1 MMDSAAVGRSPSTEK
16 LSSRKASVGVA
27 SSQSVEAAS
36 GKDEE
41 AADGSFKSFV
51 RIFTFARRIDYI
63 TLSAALLASFVSGT
77 AMAMTNLVL
86 GQFVNILGDFTT
98 GASSPEHFRA
108 VTGEYALRFVYIGI
122 ARLVGVYLY
131 ATLSTYAAYHTTRNL
146 RHAYLRAALSQEV
159 AFFDRGTAG
168 SISAQATSN
177 GKLIQSGIAE
187 KLGTVFQAL
196 ATFVASFIIA
206 FIANWKLTLILTCI
220 APALLIVMG
229 IVAGADSKV
238 EAQMLKVQAQGASF
252 AETILSS
259 ARNVHAFSLRARL
272 MHRFD
277 EYLGKAHRL
286 GNKKNAIYGAF
297 FSAEYT
303 IVYLGLG
310 LAFWQGLNL
319 VARGDVPNVGVVFT
333 VMMCVITGTIS
344 ITAVAPSTIAFT
356 RAASGAAELFR
367 LIDRTSE
374 IDPFDKSGERPT
386 EIEGS
391 LEFDGVT
398 FAYPTRP
405 GINVLKDFSLHIP
418 AGKVTALV
426 GMSGSGKST
435 CIGLIERWYNPA
447 TGAVKLDGRPINEL
461 NLNWLRTNV
470 RLVQQ
475 EPVLF
480 NGTVFENIAN
490 GLVGTPL
497 EKASPAEQKES
508 IERAAATA
516 FAHDFIMTLPEGYQ
530 TRIGERGGLLSGGQK
545 QRIAIARSIVSDP
558 RILLLDEATSALD
571 PHAEGIVQQALDNA
585 SRERTTVVIAHK
597 LATIRG
603 ADNIVVMAKGEI
615 VEQGTHDEL
624 LARGEAGAYFRMVQA
639 QRLSK
644 MSDASE
650 DDDGGAEGA
659 TGKSI
664 VSSDY
669 EEKKQADVV
678 EDDAVMDDVTQMQS
692 VVRFKTTERE
702 HATALQNREDFE
714 LYPRS
719 GFVRT
724 VIKLIADSPELK
736 WVYTVALITCISGG
750 SLIIVQAIILAMAL
764 DVFNAKDLT
773 AALPRGNFLASMFVA
788 LAAASFL
795 SWFGNGFTTNIIA
808 QTLSR
813 KVRRTL
819 LDGYLRQD
827 LQFFDRDENTV
838 GALTARLDSHPQSVL
853 ELMGFNLGI
862 MLSAVVSVVGS
873 SILAIAV
880 SWKLGL
886 VGVFAGLPPLLV
898 AGWLRIRLESR
909 MDNTADA
916 RFSNSASL
924 ASESIMAIRTISSL
938 ATEEAVLQ
946 KYTAE
951 LDRATSSLK
960 RPLLFVMIW
969 FAFTQAAEY
978 FVLALGFWYG
988 ARLMS
993 FGEATFYQFFVAF
1006 IGVFF
1011 AGQQAGILFSFS
1023 SSFTKALHAANYYF
1037 WIKNLEPTIRETK
1050 ENRNSGPKDKV
1061 SSIELDQVKFAYPL
1075 RPDNKILRGVSLEVK
1090 PGSFVALVGASGC
1103 GKSTA
1108 MALLERFYDPSKGKI
1123 IIDGADELRE
1133 LNPRLYR
1140 QHVSLVQQEPTLYPG
1155 SIRDNVA
1162 YGVDVADDQLAQG
1175 NHDSGPNAVSDEQI
1189 EAALRAANAWDFVCS
1204 LPEGTATVC
1213 GTSGSQLS
1221 GGQRQRI
1228 AIARALVRDP
1238 RVLLLDEATSALDTE
1253 SEKVVQAAL
1262 AEAARAGGRIT
1273 VAVAH
1278 RLSTVRDADLICVFY
1293 AGRIA
1298 EAGTHEELLAKGGMY
1313 TKMCEAQSLD
1323 RKA

>member
-1 MMDSAAVGRSPSTEK
+1 MGSAAVGRSPSTEK
-16 LSSRKASVGVA
+16 PSLEKGSGVA
-27 SSQSVEAAS
+27 ASSKPVEAANS
-36 GKDEE
+36 KDEE
-41 AADGSFKSFV
+41 PADGGFKSFV
-51 RIFTFARRIDYI
+51 RIFTFARPIDYV
-63 TLSAALLASFVSGT
+63 TLSVALLGAFVSGA
-77 AMAMTNLVL
+77 AMALTNLVL
-86 GQFVNILGDFTT
+86 GQFVNILGDFST
-98 GASSPEHFRA
+98 GASSPEQFRA
-108 VTGEYALRFVYIGI
+108 GAGEYALRFVYIGI
-122 ARLVGVYLY
+122 ARLAGVYLY
-131 ATLSTYAAYHTTRNL
+131 ATLSTRWPSSTAAPP
-146 RHAYLRAALSQEV
+146 
-159 AFFDRGTAG
+159 GP
-168 SISAQATSN
+168 ISAQATSN

-196 ATFVASFIIA
+196 ATFVGAFIIA
-206 FIANWKLTLILTCI
+206 FVANWKLTLILICI
-220 APALLIVMG
+220 APALVIVMG

-238 EAQMLKVQAQGASF
+238 EAQVLKVQAQGAGF

-277 EYLGKAHRL
+277 EYLEEANRL

-303 IVYLGLG
+303 IVYLGLA

-319 VARGDVPNVGVVFT
+319 VARGEVPNVGVVYT

-344 ITAVAPSTIAFT
+344 ITSVAPSTIAFS

-374 IDPFDKSGERPT
+374 INPFDKSGERPT

-391 LEFDGVT
+391 LEFDSVT

-405 GINVLKDFSLHIP
+405 GINVLKDFSLQIP

-435 CIGLIERWYNPA
+435 CIGLIERWYNPTA
-447 TGAVKLDGRPINEL
+447 GAVKLDGRPINEL

-644 MSDASE
+644 MSAAAE
-650 DDDGGAEGA
+650 GDDDGVEGGAA
-659 TGKSI
+659 KS
-664 VSSDY
+664 VDSSDD
-669 EEKKQADVV
+669 EGNKRGVGV
-678 EDDAVMDDVTQMQS
+678 EGDAAMDDVAQMQS
-692 VVRFKTTERE
+692 VVRYKTAERE
-702 HATALQNREDFE
+702 HVAALQNRENFE

-719 GFVRT
+719 GFVHT

-736 WVYTVALITCISGG
+736 WVCSHHCP
-750 SLIIVQAIILAMAL
+750 SRH
-764 DVFNAKDLT
+764 
-773 AALPRGNFLASMFVA
+773 P
-788 LAAASFL
+788 
-795 SWFGNGFTTNIIA
+795 
-808 QTLSR
+808 TLSR

-819 LDGYLRQD
+819 LNGYLRQD

-862 MLSAVVSVVGS
+862 MLSAIVSIVGS

-898 AGWLRIRLESR
+898 AGWLRIRLETK
-909 MDNTADA
+909 MDNKADA

-938 ATEEAVLQ
+938 ATEESVLQ

-951 LDRATSSLK
+951 LDRASSSLK
-960 RPLLFVMIW
+960 RPLFVMMIW

-993 FGEATFYQFFVAF
+993 FGEATFYEFFVAF

-1011 AGQQAGILFSFS
+1011 AGQQASILFTFS

-1037 WIKNLEPTIRETK
+1037 WIKSLDPTIRETDQ
-1050 ENRNSGPKDKV
+1050 NRNKGPRDNV
-1061 SSIELDQVKFAYPL
+1061 GSIELDQVRFAYPL
-1075 RPDNKILRGVSLEVK
+1075 RPDAQVLRGVSLQVK

-1108 MALLERFYDPSKGKI
+1108 MALLERFYDPSKGRI
-1123 IIDGADELRE
+1123 IIDGADELCD

-1162 YGVDVADDQLAQG
+1162 YGVDVADDQAAQFG
-1175 NHDSGPNAVSDEQI
+1175 KQHGGAEAVTDEQI

-1204 LPEGTATVC
+1204 LPEGTATGC

-1298 EAGTHEELLAKGGMY
+1298 EAGTHEELLGMGGLY
-1313 TKMCEAQSLD
+1313 SKMFIQGVAIIGIGELSIDVL
-1323 RKA
+1323 

>member
-1 MMDSAAVGRSPSTEK
+1 MGFAAVGRSPSEK
-16 LSSRKASVGVA
+16 PSFEMDPDGVV
-27 SSQSVEAAS
+27 SSQPVEAAKS
-36 GKDEE
+36 EDEGQ
-41 AADGSFKSFV
+41 ADGSFKSFV
-51 RIFTFARRIDYI
+51 RIFTYARPIDYV
-63 TLSAALLASFVSGT
+63 TLSAALLASFVSGA
-77 AMAMTNLVL
+77 AMALTNLVL
-86 GQFVNILGDFTT
+86 GQFVNILGDFAT
-98 GASSPEHFRA
+98 GASSPEQFRA
-108 VTGEYALRFVYIGI
+108 GAGDYALRFVYIGL
-122 ARLVGVYLY
+122 ARLAGVYLY
-131 ATLSTYAAYHTTRNL
+131 ASLSTYAAYHTTRNL
-146 RHAYLRAALSQEV
+146 RRAYLRAALSQEV

-196 ATFVASFIIA
+196 ATFVGAFIIA
-206 FIANWKLTLILTCI
+206 FIASWKLTLILICI
-220 APALLIVMG
+220 APALVIVMG

-238 EAQMLKVQAQGASF
+238 EAQVLKVQAQGASF

-277 EYLGKAHRL
+277 EYLEEANRL
-286 GNKKNAIYGAF
+286 GNKKNAIYGGF

-303 IVYLGLG
+303 IVYLGLA

-319 VARGDVPNVGVVFT
+319 VANGDVPNVGVVYT

-344 ITAVAPSTIAFT
+344 ITSVAPSTISFS

-374 IDPFDKSGERPT
+374 INPFDKTGERPT

-447 TGAVKLDGRPINEL
+447 TGAVKLDGRPINKL

-497 EKASPAEQKES
+497 ENASPAEQKES
-508 IERAAATA
+508 IERAAVTA

-615 VEQGTHDEL
+615 VEQGTHNEL

-644 MSDASE
+644 MSDTAESE
-650 DDDGGAEGA
+650 DGGMEGAAGKSVDSFDDEGKKQGDGG
-659 TGKSI
+659 
-664 VSSDY
+664 
-669 EEKKQADVV
+669 
-678 EDDAVMDDVTQMQS
+678 EDDVAMDDVAQMQS
-692 VVRFKTTERE
+692 VVRYKTTERE
-702 HATALQNREDFE
+702 HAAALQNREDFE
-714 LYPRS
+714 LYQRS
-719 GFVRT
+719 GFIHT
-724 VIKLIADSPELK
+724 VIKLIVDSPELK
-736 WVYTVALITCISGG
+736 WVYTVVLITCA
-750 SLIIVQAIILAMAL
+750 VILAQTL
-764 DVFNAKDLT
+764 DVFNAPDLK
-773 AALPRGNFLASMFVA
+773 AALPRGNFLASMFVVI
-788 LAAASFL
+788 AAASFV
-795 SWFGNGFTTNIIA
+795 SWFANGWATNIMA

-819 LDGYLRQD
+819 LNGYLRQD

-862 MLSAVVSVVGS
+862 MLSAIVSVLGS

-898 AGWLRIRLESR
+898 AGWLRIRLETK
-909 MDNTADA
+909 MDNTADT

-924 ASESIMAIRTISSL
+924 ASESVMAIRTISSL

-951 LDRATSSLK
+951 LDKATSSLK
-960 RPLLFVMIW
+960 RPLFFMMTW
-969 FAFTQAAEY
+969 FAFTQSAEY

-993 FGEATFYQFFVAF
+993 FGEATFYEFFVAF

-1011 AGQQAGILFSFS
+1011 AGQQASILFTFS

-1037 WIKNLEPTIRETK
+1037 WIKNLDPTIRETD
-1050 ENRNSGPKDKV
+1050 ENRRKGPRDNV
-1061 SSIELDQVKFAYPL
+1061 SSIELDQVRFAYPL
-1075 RPDNKILRGVSLEVK
+1075 RPDSQVLRGVSLEVK

-1123 IIDGADELRE
+1123 IIDGTEELRD

-1162 YGVDVADDQLAQG
+1162 YGVDVADDQVAQG
-1175 NHDSGPNAVSDEQI
+1175 KHHGAGAVSDDQI

-1298 EAGTHEELLAKGGMY
+1298 EAGTHEELLGRGGLY
-1313 TKMCEAQSLD
+1313 SKMCEAQSLD

>member
-1 MMDSAAVGRSPSTEK
+1 MGSAAVGRSPSTEK
-16 LSSRKASVGVA
+16 PSLEKGSGVA
-27 SSQSVEAAS
+27 ASSKPVEAANS
-36 GKDEE
+36 KDEE
-41 AADGSFKSFV
+41 PADGGFKSFV
-51 RIFTFARRIDYI
+51 RIFTFARPIDYV
-63 TLSAALLASFVSGT
+63 TLSVALLGAFVSGA
-77 AMAMTNLVL
+77 AMALTNLVL
-86 GQFVNILGDFTT
+86 GQFVNILGDFST
-98 GASSPEHFRA
+98 GASSPEQFRA
-108 VTGEYALRFVYIGI
+108 GAGEYALRFVYIGI
-122 ARLVGVYLY
+122 ARLAGVYLY

-196 ATFVASFIIA
+196 ATFVGAFIIA
-206 FIANWKLTLILTCI
+206 FVANWKLTLILICI
-220 APALLIVMG
+220 APALVIVMG

-238 EAQMLKVQAQGASF
+238 EAQVLKVQAQGAGF

-277 EYLGKAHRL
+277 EYLEEANRL

-303 IVYLGLG
+303 IVYLGLA

-319 VARGDVPNVGVVFT
+319 VARGEVPNVGVVYT

-344 ITAVAPSTIAFT
+344 ITSVAPSTIAFS

-374 IDPFDKSGERPT
+374 INPFDKSGERPT

-391 LEFDGVT
+391 LEFDSVT

-405 GINVLKDFSLHIP
+405 GINVLKDFSLQIP

-435 CIGLIERWYNPA
+435 CIGLIERWYNPTA
-447 TGAVKLDGRPINEL
+447 GAVKLDGRPINEL

-603 ADNIVVMAKGEI
+603 ANNIVVMAKGEI

-644 MSDASE
+644 MSAAAE
-650 DDDGGAEGA
+650 GDDDGVEGGAA
-659 TGKSI
+659 KS
-664 VSSDY
+664 VDSSDD
-669 EEKKQADVV
+669 EGNKRGVGV
-678 EDDAVMDDVTQMQS
+678 EGDAAMDDVAQMQS
-692 VVRFKTTERE
+692 VVRYKTAERE
-702 HATALQNREDFE
+702 HVAALQNRENFE

-719 GFVRT
+719 GFVHT

-736 WVYTVALITCISGG
+736 WVYAVVLITCVTGG
-750 SLIIVQAIILAMAL
+750 ALIIVQAVILSLTL
-764 DVFNAKDLT
+764 DVFNAPDLT
-773 AALPRGNFLASMFVA
+773 AVLPRGNFLASMFVVI
-788 LAAASFL
+788 AAASFM
-795 SWFGNGFTTNIIA
+795 SWFANGWATNIMA

-819 LDGYLRQD
+819 LNGYLRQD

-862 MLSAVVSVVGS
+862 MLSAMVSIVGS

-898 AGWLRIRLESR
+898 AGWLRIRLETK

-938 ATEEAVLQ
+938 ATEESVLQ

-951 LDRATSSLK
+951 LDRASSSLK
-960 RPLLFVMIW
+960 RPLFVMMMW

-978 FVLALGFWYG
+978 FVLALGFW
-988 ARLMS
+988 
-993 FGEATFYQFFVAF
+993 
-1006 IGVFF
+1006 
-1011 AGQQAGILFSFS
+1011 
-1023 SSFTKALHAANYYF
+1023 
-1037 WIKNLEPTIRETK
+1037 
-1050 ENRNSGPKDKV
+1050 
-1061 SSIELDQVKFAYPL
+1061 
-1075 RPDNKILRGVSLEVK
+1075 
-1090 PGSFVALVGASGC
+1090 
-1103 GKSTA
+1103 
-1108 MALLERFYDPSKGKI
+1108 
-1123 IIDGADELRE
+1123 
-1133 LNPRLYR
+1133 
-1140 QHVSLVQQEPTLYPG
+1140 
-1155 SIRDNVA
+1155 
-1162 YGVDVADDQLAQG
+1162 
-1175 NHDSGPNAVSDEQI
+1175 
-1189 EAALRAANAWDFVCS
+1189 
-1204 LPEGTATVC
+1204 
-1213 GTSGSQLS
+1213 
-1221 GGQRQRI
+1221 
-1228 AIARALVRDP
+1228 
-1238 RVLLLDEATSALDTE
+1238 
-1253 SEKVVQAAL
+1253 
-1262 AEAARAGGRIT
+1262 
-1273 VAVAH
+1273 
-1278 RLSTVRDADLICVFY
+1278 
-1293 AGRIA
+1293 
-1298 EAGTHEELLAKGGMY
+1298 
-1313 TKMCEAQSLD
+1313 
-1323 RKA
+1323 